1 MAARPPME
9 KNDLLS
15 ILPHRGKML
24 LLSRVMNYNLE
35 ELTIEAE
42 YHITEDCL
50 FYDPAAGGVPS
61 WVGVECIAQTA
72 AALSGIRIRENG
84 DPPKIGFILGISQV
98 RAGFPFFSIGSILTI
113 RVRQIERLDS
123 LYIFDG
129 EIFIKDSKG
138 VDTKILEGR
147 LTVIDVDDEQAQALI
162 KESDSIV

>member
-1 MAARPPME
+1 MAAKPPIE
-9 KNDLLS
+9 KDDLLS
-15 ILPHRGKML
+15 ILPHRGRML
-24 LLSRVMNYNLE
+24 LLSRVMDYNLE
-35 ELTIEAE
+35 EQTIEAE

-50 FYDPAAGGVPS
+50 FYDPVAAGIPS
-61 WVGVECIAQTA
+61 WVGVEFIAQTA

-98 RAGFPFFSIGSILTI
+98 RAGFPFFTIGSILTI

-129 EIFIKDSKG
+129 EIFTKDGKG
-138 VDTKILEGR
+138 VDNKILEGR
-147 LTVIDVDDEQAQALI
+147 VTVVDVDDEQARALI